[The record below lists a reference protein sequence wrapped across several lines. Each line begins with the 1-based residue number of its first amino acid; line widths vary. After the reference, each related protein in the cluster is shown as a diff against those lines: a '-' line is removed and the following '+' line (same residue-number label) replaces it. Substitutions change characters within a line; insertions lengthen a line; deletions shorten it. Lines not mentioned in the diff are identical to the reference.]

1 MLNRS
6 FMLLFLLMM
15 LTESLHSQQ
24 DYFQQEV
31 NYIIDATLND
41 AENILDAKMQ
51 IEYINNSPDDLTS
64 ILFHL
69 WPNAYSD
76 RNTAFARQKI
86 NTNNDDFFF
95 ADEEDLGGFNAL
107 DFSSNG
113 KILSYESY
121 EGHKDVAILNLEE
134 ALKSGQSIRID
145 INFQLDV
152 PASFSRLG
160 HVGDSYQMTQ
170 WYPKPAVYD
179 REGWHAM
186 PYLDMGEFYSEFG
199 SFDVSITLPD
209 NYVVGATGQL
219 ITESEKAFLKD
230 KMQETQIYLDSL
242 QQEIKLGN
250 WSKKSED
257 SPASSETMK
266 TIRYQA
272 DQVHD
277 FAWFADKEFKVVGD
291 KIQLASG
298 REVETYVMF
307 TEVEEN
313 LWKDAITYVNRSV
326 AFYSDKVGEYP
337 WPHAT
342 AIQSALS
349 AGAGMEYPMITV
361 IGVSNSARSL
371 DRVITHEVGHN
382 WFYGILGT
390 NERMHAWMDEGIN
403 SYYENRY
410 MDTYWESSGNQ
421 LPDFI
426 TKGEEQQFDHLGY
439 KILAKSN
446 AMQPPSMDSEKMWQ
460 GCYWLGSYV
469 KVPYLW
475 SYLDAYV
482 GEEAVDSMMHA
493 YYETWKFKHPSPED
507 LQLVMEN
514 HSPLEFDWI
523 FEHGMAAED
532 PMDYK
537 ITAVSDRSVTIKN
550 NGVMDAPVHLVAFKG
565 DEVVAEKWMDG
576 FDGTKEVKIDLKDA
590 DRVHID
596 PFYQS
601 PDLVRSNNDSALRGI
616 LKRMDKPGFRMLT
629 GVDRDRKG
637 DIYMVP
643 VPAGNVYEG
652 FMLAPMLHNYE
663 FPPHRL
669 KFMLMPF
676 VGFKRGTISGMA
688 DVKLNNFFRGNDFI
702 RNIEI
707 GYNFKSFIY
716 DSSPLQDDYLKRYR
730 RHAPRIS
737 FLFNADRSKGA
748 YSSLTLRYLD
758 VKQEEAQFTSAGDFD
773 DFAYVGNSII
783 DANYEYNISRAVDPW
798 SLQVN
803 YRQLFATDSDFDR
816 DFSRISMTFNKSFTY
831 DKGRNVRL
839 RLFGGYFISNE
850 NRNSFSDSGRAFQLT
865 GNGHELDDAWFDDQ
879 IIGRNTL
886 EGIGPKQVVIRDAG
900 FKNAF
905 SRSFSSISGN
915 SNNMML
921 AANLSADLPVDLPL
935 KLPLKPY
942 FDVAYAGGGPMESTA
957 LVDNLWYSGGVAFVL
972 PFDILSIYCPVINSE
987 NLKDIYLSSAQDS
1000 FFKQI
1005 SFSLKLDLLNLD
1017 KTLNKL
1023 GL

>member
-1 MLNRS
+1 MLNRRS
-6 FMLLFLLMM
+6 LLLFFIALLCN
-15 LTESLHSQQ
+15 TTFAQK

-31 NYIIDATLND
+31 NYTIKASLND
-41 AENILDAKMQ
+41 AENLLDASMQ
-51 IEYINNSPDDLTS
+51 IEYINNSPDDLDK
-64 ILFHL
+64 IMFHL

-86 NTNNDDFFF
+86 NSNNSDFFF
-95 ADEEDLGGFNAL
+95 AEDEDLGGFNTIE
-107 DFSSNG
+107 FSTSG
-113 KILSYESY
+113 QILSFEAYD
-121 EGHKDVAILNLEE
+121 GHKDVATLQLNEPLPAGEKLIL
-134 ALKSGQSIRID
+134 D
-145 INFQLDV
+145 IVFQLDV
-152 PASFSRLG
+152 PASYSRLG

-179 REGWHAM
+179 RDGWHAM

-199 SFDVSITLPD
+199 SFDVTITLPE

-219 ITESEKAFLKD
+219 VTESEHAFLKL
-230 KMQETQIYLDSL
+230 KMEESRIYLDSL
-242 QQEIKLGN
+242 EELIKQGNYFRKQE
-250 WSKKSED
+250 D
-257 SPASSETMK
+257 APASSTKMK
-266 TIRYQA
+266 TIQYKA
-272 DQVHD
+272 DKVHD

-291 KIQLASG
+291 ELTLESG
-298 REVETYVMF
+298 KTVETYVMF
-307 TEVEEN
+307 TEVEEH

-326 AFYSDKVGEYP
+326 KFYSDKVGEYP

-342 AIQSALS
+342 AVQSALS

-361 IGVSNSARSL
+361 IGLSGSAKSL

-382 WFYGILGT
+382 WFYGILGS
-390 NERMHAWMDEGIN
+390 NERMHAWMDEGLN

-410 MDTYWESSGNQ
+410 MDTYWESASNQ
-421 LPDFI
+421 LPSFV
-426 TKGEEQQFDHLGY
+426 TKGHNHSFDHVGY

-446 AMQPPSMDSEKMWQ
+446 AMQAPSTDSEKMWQ

-469 KVPYLW
+469 KVPYLF
-475 SYLDAYV
+475 SYLDAYL
-482 GEEAVDSMMHA
+482 GEEAVDSMLHA

-514 HSPLEFDWI
+514 HSPKEFDWI

-537 ITAVSDRSVTIKN
+537 ITGVSEKSVTIKN

-565 DEVVAEKWMDG
+565 EEVVIEQWLDG
-576 FDGTKEVKIDLKDA
+576 FDGVKEVKIDLKDA
-590 DRVHID
+590 DRVHLD

-616 LKRMDKPGFRMLT
+616 LKRMNKPGFRMLS
-629 GVDRDRKG
+629 GIERDNKS

-643 VPAGNVYEG
+643 IPIGNAYEG
-652 FMLAPMLHNYE
+652 FMLSPMLHNYE
-663 FPPHRL
+663 FPAHRL
-669 KFMLMPF
+669 KFMAMPF
-676 VGFKRGTISGMA
+676 IGFRHGTISGMA
-688 DVKLNNFFRGNDFI
+688 DVKLNNFVRGNDFL

-707 GYNFKSFIY
+707 GYNFKSFIFNENEFREGY
-716 DSSPLQDDYLKRYR
+716 LQRYR

-748 YSSLTLRYLD
+748 YSALTVRYID
-758 VKQEEAQFTSAGDFD
+758 VKQEEAIFEDTQFTGFD
-773 DFAYVGNSII
+773 YVGNSIV
-783 DANYEYNISRAVDPW
+783 DAQYEYNINRAVNPW
-798 SLQVN
+798 SLMVQ
-803 YRQLFATDSDFDR
+803 YRQLVKPASDFDR
-816 DFSRISMTFNKSFTY
+816 DFSRISMTVNKAFTY
-831 DKGRNVRL
+831 DAKRSIRMRV
-839 RLFGGYFISNE
+839 FAGYFISNE

-865 GNGHELDDAWFDDQ
+865 GNGYDLDDAWYDDQ
-879 IIGRNTL
+879 MIGRNQL
-886 EGIGPKQVVIRDAG
+886 DGMWSKQIVIRDAG

-905 SRSFSSISGN
+905 PRSFSSISGN
-915 SNNMML
+915 SNNMMI
-921 AANLSADLPVDLPL
+921 AVNLSADLPVDLPL

-942 FDVAYAGGGPMESTA
+942 FDIAYSGGGPLESTA

-972 PFDILSIYCPVINSE
+972 PFEILSIYCPVINSE
-987 NLKDIYLSSAQDS
+987 NLQDIYLSSGQDS

-1005 SFSLKLDLLNLD
+1005 SFSLRLDLLNLD